1 MISCNNTILIKQS
14 YDLPSWKRINYQS
27 KNFTINNQPSSRVRN
42 WRIRLWLPTTTTLS
56 PSLPSLFFYIP
67 ISVQHTTPK
76 MLVVLQDIYNLYF
89 LNMINY
95 NNTDITILLSAIAC
109 SCLNAI
115 MNISPSVVIKFD
127 EYSQRKMRIGL
138 RTNGIPANIFVDLIW
153 Q

>member
-1 MISCNNTILIKQS
+1 
-14 YDLPSWKRINYQS
+14 
-27 KNFTINNQPSSRVRN
+27 
-42 WRIRLWLPTTTTLS
+42 
-56 PSLPSLFFYIP
+56 
-67 ISVQHTTPK
+67 

-115 MNISPSVVIKFD
+115 MNIPPSVVIKFD

-138 RTNGIPANIFVDLIW
+138 RTNGIPANIFVDLI
-153 Q
+153 